1 MIWMIKC
8 SKRLIN
14 ANEKKKK
21 KMVIMNLTRE
31 QEGFKMPLLDVIAF
45 DNEFFENKIEKFL

>member
-1 MIWMIKC
+1 MIKC